1 MSCAHGARKNAEKGC
16 ERMSKRSLLYAAAV
30 VILVGL
36 LGVFEVVG
44 NGRRDDRPVM
54 RVGYY
59 NYLPYIANDAGG
71 GARGIDA
78 ELAKEAFGR
87 MGYRVEFVRIDWD
100 EKDELLARHEVDCL
114 WAGFVMTGREDGYQW
129 AGPYLHSRHVV
140 VVPADS
146 DIRALSNLA
155 GRSIAVTAH
164 SRTEGLL
171 LYTETGVPHTAEL
184 YSFQELQQTRA
195 ALFSGYYDAAAGN
208 ELAWSSLLKGRES
221 EFRVLEQPL
230 AVTELGVAFAKDTDP
245 ALVKQLTGHLT
256 QMHRDGTIAAVLEKN
271 QADPAVAAE
280 MERE

>member
-1 MSCAHGARKNAEKGC
+1 MSR
-16 ERMSKRSLLYAAAV
+16 RSLFYAAV
-30 VILVGL
+30 VMVLVCL
-36 LGVFEVVG
+36 LGVFQVMQG
-44 NGRRDDRPVM
+44 QKKDDRPVI

-59 NYLPYIANDAGG
+59 NYLPYIANNAEG

-78 ELAKEAFGR
+78 ELAEEAFSR

-100 EKDELLARHEVDCL
+100 EKDELLARHEIDCA

-129 AGPYLHSRHVV
+129 AGPYLRSRHVV

-146 DIRALSNLA
+146 DVRTLRGLA
-155 GRSIAVTAH
+155 GRSIAVTAR

-171 LYTETGVPHTAEL
+171 LHTKTGVPSTAEF
-184 YSFQELQQTRA
+184 YSFQDLQQTRA

-208 ELAWSSLLKGRES
+208 ELAWGSLLKERED
-221 EFRVLEQPL
+221 EFRILEEPL
-230 AVTELGVAFAKDTDP
+230 AVTELGVAFAKDADTAFVEELD
-245 ALVKQLTGHLT
+245 AQLA
-256 QMHRDGTIAAVLEKN
+256 QMQRDGTIAAVLEKN